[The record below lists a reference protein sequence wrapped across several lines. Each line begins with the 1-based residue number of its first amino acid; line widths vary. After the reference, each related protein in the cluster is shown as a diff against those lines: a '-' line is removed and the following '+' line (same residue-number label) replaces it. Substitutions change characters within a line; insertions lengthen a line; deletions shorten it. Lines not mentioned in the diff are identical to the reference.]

1 MTKKEIQE
9 FAKSQGMKVGGEVY
23 GRMDSEAKELLI
35 RAISRAKANKRNL
48 IMGRDF

>member
-1 MTKKEIQE
+1 MTKKEIQK

-23 GRMDSEAKELLI
+23 GRMDSKAKDLLI
-35 RAISRAKANKRNL
+35 RAIGRDRANKRSL